1 MSINSF
7 SDEDRE
13 ILKGIIGT
21 GDEQPGDGDKADEQA
36 ATPAATAETP
46 PADEKVEAKPAQDAA
61 PEKKGDPHRAS
72 LRASRRSEEKAIER
86 AERAERELAEL
97 RAAQPKAPKD
107 DDITD
112 EELAAL
118 EGDFPLVA
126 KAVRVVKASKTATPQ
141 AKPAD
146 EPPPDPEFMPRKFA
160 AETQEL
166 LDGNDDAL
174 AWQNDP
180 DQLKFDLLDTTVATL
195 LRLPKFK
202 GQLSAELIDE
212 AVRRVHRELQVDEPP
227 APKPKQRKDPEQELN
242 NAALRGPRSISDVPG
257 ASGANDD
264 QAARSARFNRMS
276 DEDILQELAL
286 GG

>member
-21 GDEQPGDGDKADEQA
+21 GDEQPGDGDEADKPA
-36 ATPAATAETP
+36 ATPAATADAP
-46 PADEKVEAKPAQDAA
+46 AADEKVEAKPAQDAA

-97 RAAQPKAPKD
+97 RAAQPKASQN

-112 EELAAL
+112 EELADL

-126 KAVRVVKASKTATPQ
+126 KAVRVVKASKVAAPQ
-141 AKPAD
+141 PKAD
-146 EPPPDPEFMPRKFA
+146 EPQVDPEFVPRKFV

-212 AVRRVHRELQVDEPP
+212 AVRRVHLDLKADEEPP
-227 APKPKQRKDPEQELN
+227 PKPKQRKDPEQELK
-242 NAALRGPRSISDVPG
+242 NAAPRGPRSISDVPG
-257 ASGANDD
+257 ASGATDD
-264 QAARSARFNRMS
+264 SAARSARFSRMS
-276 DEDILQELAL
+276 DEDVLQELAL